1 MIINSDPAVL
11 HIATASSHYID
22 PLIKSPG
29 FIDLP
34 LRLQIMDELKRYILL
49 LPQSLG
55 FREDRKVKV
64 NLYKALYYAITGEG
78 KYMDLLFSG
87 IPKDELVALKY
98 YSWPPKLNRT
108 RPFYRYVTPSGY
120 SHPPGLTCGR
130 VLKENETVYR
140 CSDCGYDDTCVICVH
155 CFNRED
161 HVGHNVS
168 VYQSRGDSGG
178 MCDCGD
184 DAAFIRKLNCACQ
197 NTDDIAEL
205 PDEFKTLIRET
216 LTVVLNYILDVTNF
230 SINSLPVIHKN
241 INRRGKL
248 RVTSRHISDFCSLP
262 SEVYCAE
269 DVNSEDWYLVLWND
283 ENHDYLEAET
293 GIRAATGVSDERA
306 KEIASEI
313 NTNGRAI
320 LKVSKLYTELLKGQK
335 LAEADGLVATI
346 MTARDY
352 MREVIVLGMFSWL
365 ADVASFSGSSA
376 FREEAKTLL
385 AELFLEP
392 GFGFSKT
399 LPASFF
405 QAEDMDLERE
415 FFKNGILFNGEL
427 LNLAL
432 TKLKPGITSTSLMKK
447 CTDIFRPAIEQKVPF
462 SRIQYLFAFEIR
474 LVSAVRKKFTLLIL
488 PLFFTDAVTK
498 ARFCEQ
504 YIDIY
509 PISVTVLALSDREEQ
524 LASSTAVC
532 SQLFTCPRSNKW
544 IVTSG
549 KIGNIIGPVS
559 ELIEKYASRMNSSG
573 YPNLIDVVVDVRSKR
588 EKSALQKSLSES
600 IESLNHI
607 IHKNDDPNILNVFLV
622 HDNLVMLMN
631 ILKYFQGSMPIE
643 RKYGDH
649 VERDML
655 EDFYS
660 FLQKSLPI
668 LRMVLSVSKVV
679 DIDRSL
685 AAKAVVLIVEFLS
698 MRKIYYSAHGVA
710 EFRVSKEP
718 VSFINPINS
727 LLSYILQYCGVENVV
742 DVLRSLPQPFMFVS
756 DFSLRSIVLAAQIK
770 IGFWIRN
777 GVTVSRQA
785 SYYTETMGD
794 VSFFRDFF
802 LNQVAC
808 VIDDPRETLLNF
820 LDRWELLQWYTGEVK
835 EDKTIYDDRFIFICE
850 QFILFLYNTL
860 TDRYY
865 FDENETEESKS
876 HRIKKAISYALC
888 DEPKSYT
895 ALKTAL
901 GPMASSSNFDNFLYE
916 CADYSSPTGLFDS
929 GMYRLKPALYET
941 LDPMTFLLDSSK
953 YLSVS
958 SSLITNIAKN
968 KKIDEK
974 MVILKPEIYRCNSS
988 LVNNKIGEFTRT
1000 KEFAKLVYKLL
1011 QVALNSLD
1019 ELFLPHLLHLIH
1031 AVILD
1036 DEQVHGKD
1044 HLVDFFVS
1052 IPISDL
1058 LLSIAE
1064 SSMAAEIVLKADFL
1078 LDEFVTRDERI
1089 MESLVDCFGEDHVQS
1104 YKKRKVGIFESESEK
1119 RKRLAEARKAAVMK
1133 KFAKQREKF
1142 MKHNEVKEV
1151 EVSKETVS
1159 CTRKCVACGE
1169 AESPDQLFGFLLC
1182 RTDSSIFWKVP
1193 EGTQYQDLA
1202 FGDLDARAQPEDGKL
1217 YPSGYPYKMMLKDK
1231 NATLSA
1237 VVGSSCAHGMH
1248 YKCYLRAQT
1257 LLRTFPCPLCHN
1269 LHDSFIPSML
1279 EKNRDIPDKFLS
1291 GDPEITK
1298 YNRLL
1303 AHYSGEKILELSKL
1317 IFDEEYFEND
1327 SYMEEFIE
1335 LAINS
1340 EKNIPTDKKF
1350 RDLSILIADTIR
1362 ANEISTRLEGT
1373 QSLSSFMEEI
1383 PVNSKAM
1390 MHSMIQTRLFVHS
1403 ACEMLIGDLLSIM
1416 SRLINETWDH
1426 QFFVDGQFNEVVLL
1440 FFQANESLRTCMRLG
1455 FAKMVAVTAYSLCR
1469 NFGMLLNGPPIKSQS
1484 LDDTTI
1490 GAMIVFLS
1498 SFEWD
1503 DDDETELKEYS
1514 DQFALNLYFAM
1525 ERLLLPFLRQCVIFY
1540 DLLTCEVIGE
1550 NEFRSLDSI
1559 SNLKNMIESQP
1570 YKDSC
1575 DLLCEVLNLPSL
1587 ASLITGIVLEDEAF
1601 EFEAGILD
1609 IHFNAKIPSRL
1620 EYGILD
1626 LQYPGVVRLIDIP
1639 DDYND
1644 CITDPQFKSEVGA
1657 DSICLQCGTYVHSM
1671 SHVTHMQWCSFMP
1684 IFFSPSSNFLNVVIQ
1699 ISANPFEA
1707 KIPAPYLT
1715 VHGEVKR
1722 DRLPGKATLNRYR
1735 YNYISKLWLS
1745 QGLFGF
1751 VTRTLFG
1758 TRNNATMVPNMEDM
1772 GAEIDFEE
1780 DSDDGFGFW
1789 D

>member
-1 MIINSDPAVL
+1 
-11 HIATASSHYID
+11 
-22 PLIKSPG
+22 
-29 FIDLP
+29 
-34 LRLQIMDELKRYILL
+34 MDELKRYIVL

-55 FREDRKVKV
+55 FREERKVKV
-64 NLYKALYYAITGEG
+64 NLYKALYYALTGEG

-87 IPKDELVALKY
+87 IPKDELAALNDY
-98 YSWPPKLNRT
+98 AWPPKLNRT
-108 RPFYRYVTPSGY
+108 RPFYKYVTSSGY
-120 SHPPGLTCGR
+120 SHPEGLTCGR
-130 VLKENETVYR
+130 VLRENESVYR

-155 CFNRED
+155 CFNRDD
-161 HVGHNVS
+161 HIGHNVS

-184 DAAFIRKLNCACQ
+184 DAAFLRKLNCACR
-197 NTDDIAEL
+197 NTDEDISEL
-205 PDEFKTLIRET
+205 PDEFRSLMRET
-216 LTVVLNYILDVTNF
+216 LIVVLNYILDVTNF
-230 SINSLPVIHKN
+230 SINTLPVIHRN

-248 RVTSRHISDFCSLP
+248 RVTSKHISDFCALP
-262 SEVYCAE
+262 SEVYGAE
-269 DVNSEDWYLVLWND
+269 DVNSEEWYLVLWND

-293 GIRAATGVSDERA
+293 GIRAATGVTDERA

-320 LKVSKLYTELLKGQK
+320 LKVSKVYTDLLKGQK

-352 MREVIVLGMFSWL
+352 MREVIVLNMFSWL
-365 ADVASFSGSSA
+365 ADIASFSGNSA
-376 FREEAKTLL
+376 FREEAKRLV
-385 AELFLEP
+385 AELLLEP
-392 GFGFSKT
+392 GFDFSKV
-399 LPASFF
+399 LPVSFF
-405 QAEDMDLERE
+405 QSESMDLERE
-415 FFKNGILFNGEL
+415 FFKNGLLYNGEL

-432 TKLKPGITSTSLMKK
+432 TKLKPGITTKSLMKK
-447 CTDIFRPAIEQKVPF
+447 CRDIFRPAIEEKLPF

-488 PLFFTDAVTK
+488 PLFFTDAGTK

-509 PISVTVLALSDREEQ
+509 PIAVTVLSLSDREEQ
-524 LASSTAVC
+524 LASTTAVC

-559 ELIEKYASRMNSSG
+559 ELIEDHASKMNSSN

-588 EKSALQKSLSES
+588 EKSALQKTLSEA

-607 IHKNDDPNILNVFLV
+607 IHKNDELNILNVFLV
-622 HDNLVMLMN
+622 HDNLVMLIN
-631 ILKYFQGSMPIE
+631 LLKYFQGSMPIE

-668 LRMVLSVSKVV
+668 LRMVLSVSKVEDV
-679 DIDRSL
+679 DKSL
-685 AAKAVVLIVEFLS
+685 AAKAVILIVEFLS
-698 MRKIYYSAHGVA
+698 MRKINYSAHGVA

-718 VSFINPINS
+718 VSFVNPINS
-727 LLSYILQYCGVENVV
+727 LLSYILQDCGVENVS
-742 DVLRSLPQPFMFVS
+742 DVLKSLTHPFMIIS

-808 VIDDPRETLLNF
+808 VIDDPKETLLNF

-835 EDKTIYDDRFIFICE
+835 EDKTIYDDRFGFICE
-850 QFILFLYNTL
+850 QFILFLYNLL
-860 TDRYY
+860 TDRFY
-865 FDENETEESKS
+865 FDEDETEASRS
-876 HRIKKAISYALC
+876 YRIKKAISYALC
-888 DEPKSYT
+888 DEPKAYT

-901 GPMASSSNFDNFLYE
+901 GPMALSKNFDEYLYE
-916 CADYSSPTGLFDS
+916 CADYNPPTGLYDS
-929 GMYRLKPALYET
+929 GIYRLKPSLYET
-941 LDPMTFLLDSSK
+941 LDPMSFLVDATK

-958 SSLITNIAKN
+958 GSLITNIAKN

-974 MVILKPEIYRCNSS
+974 LVILKPEVYRCKSS
-988 LVNNKIGEFTRT
+988 FVNDEIGEFTRT

-1011 QVALNSLD
+1011 QVALDSLD

-1064 SSMAAEIVLKADFL
+1064 SSMSAEIVLKADFL

-1089 MESLVDCFGEDHVQS
+1089 MESLIDCFGEDHVQS

-1119 RKRLAEARKAAVMK
+1119 RKRLAEERKAAVMK
-1133 KFAKQREKF
+1133 KFARQREKF
-1142 MKHNEVKEV
+1142 MKQNKIAEIEEDEANEEA
-1151 EVSKETVS
+1151 VS

-1169 AESPDQLFGFLLC
+1169 AESPDQLFGLLLC

-1193 EGTQYQDLA
+1193 EETQYRDLA
-1202 FGDLDARAQPEDGKL
+1202 FGDLDARAQPEAGKL
-1217 YPSGYPYKMMLKDK
+1217 YPPGYPYHLMLKNK
-1231 NATLSA
+1231 NVNLSA

-1248 YKCYLRAQT
+1248 YKCYVRAQT
-1257 LLRTFPCPLCHN
+1257 LLKTFPCPLCHN

-1279 EKNRDIPDKFLS
+1279 VKDQVIPDKFLTD
-1291 GDPEITK
+1291 DPEITK

-1303 AHYSGEKILELSKL
+1303 ANYSGEKIFEISRL
-1317 IFDEEYFEND
+1317 IFHEEYFEND
-1327 SYMEEFIE
+1327 SYLDEFME
-1335 LAINS
+1335 LAVHTENH
-1340 EKNIPTDKKF
+1340 IPTETKF

-1373 QSLSSFMEEI
+1373 QSLSNFMEEI
-1383 PVNSKAM
+1383 PMNSKAM
-1390 MHSMIQTRLFVHS
+1390 MRAMIQTRFFFHS
-1403 ACEMLIGDLLSIM
+1403 VREMLIGDLLLPIM
-1416 SRLINETWDH
+1416 LQLINETWDH
-1426 QFFVDGQFNEVVLL
+1426 QFHIDGQFNEVILL
-1440 FFQANESLRTCMRLG
+1440 FFQANESLRTCMRVG
-1455 FAKMVAVTAYSLCR
+1455 FAKMVAITAYSLCR
-1469 NFGMLLNGPPIKSQS
+1469 NFHTLLSGPPIKSRS

-1490 GAMIVFLS
+1490 GAMIIFLS
-1498 SFEWD
+1498 SFEWSD
-1503 DDDETELKEYS
+1503 DDGTSTKEYS

-1540 DLLTCEVIGE
+1540 DLLTCEVVGE
-1550 NEFRSLDSI
+1550 NELESLHSI

-1570 YKDSC
+1570 YMDSC
-1575 DLLCEVLNLPSL
+1575 ELLCEVLKLPSL
-1587 ASLITGIVLEDEAF
+1587 ANLITGIVLEDESF

-1609 IHFNAKIPSRL
+1609 IHFNAKIISRL
-1620 EYGILD
+1620 DYGILD
-1626 LQYPGVVRLIDIP
+1626 LPYPGVIRLIDLP

-1644 CITDPQFKSEVGA
+1644 CITDPQYGA
-1657 DSICLQCGTYVHSM
+1657 GVDSICLQCGTYLFSM
-1671 SHVTHMQWCSFMP
+1671 SHVAHMKSCSFMP
-1684 IFFSPSSNFLNVVIQ
+1684 IYFSPSSNMLNVVIQ
-1699 ISANPFEA
+1699 ISSNPFEI

-1722 DRLPGKATLNRYR
+1722 DRLPGKATLNYYR
-1735 YNYISKLWLS
+1735 YTYLSKLWLS

-1751 VTRTLFG
+1751 VTRSLFG
-1758 TRNNATMVPNMEDM
+1758 IRSSATMAPNMEDV
-1772 GAEIDFEE
+1772 GADIEFDEE
-1780 DSDDGFGFW
+1780 SDDDFGFW
-1789 D
+1789 E